1 MCKSCNRKEYPF
13 GYGEYQTVCPNCG
26 EYIGD
31 EIPTT
36 RNIVERCAICDAEL
50 YEDDMCYFLD
60 GNYFCEECVKSANV
74 QLDTM
79 GELDWKE
86 EN

>member
-36 RNIVERCAICDAEL
+36 RNIVERCTICDAEL

-74 QLDTM
+74 QLDKM